1 MSKLGLVMSLFS
13 LVALT
18 LGSAVH
24 AGPAAAAT
32 GFHAAFAAES
42 AFLTLS
48 AGQSGQFA
56 VGFTNTGDRPWVK
69 GLVRNQANLATA
81 NPLGNTTDFT
91 AGWANGWLSPNRYAA
106 QQAAVV
112 APEQVGYFVYS
123 ITVPAGAPLGEH
135 RFYGR
140 PLIEGVTWLEDVGYY
155 QSVTV
160 VGGVVSR
167 STAITGVSPAG
178 PSTNTRPTV
187 SGTTGVA
194 GCTVTVFDEGI
205 AVGWGTTDASGSFAI
220 RTDALAVGTH
230 SLSASASCSD
240 GFHASAT
247 SAPYTVLAGGDDH
260 RRHHDDGHRDDHGH
274 HHDDGHRDNHD
285 DDGHERGHD

>member
-1 MSKLGLVMSLFS
+1 MSRLVVFATLFTMF
-13 LVALT
+13 ALT
-18 LGSAVH
+18 LTASLDSR
-24 AGPAAAAT
+24 PAAAAT
-32 GFHAAFAAES
+32 GFHTVYFGES
-42 AFLTLS
+42 SFLALPR
-48 AGQSGQFA
+48 GQSGQFA
-56 VGFTNTGDRPWVK
+56 VGFTNTGDQPWVK
-69 GLVRNQANLATA
+69 GIAGQQASLATA
-81 NPLGNTTDFT
+81 APLDNTTDFS

-106 QQAAVV
+106 QQATLV
-112 APEQVGYFVYS
+112 APGQVGYFVYS
-123 ITVPAGAPLGEH
+123 ITVPTGAPFGEH
-135 RFYGR
+135 RFWGR
-140 PLIEGVTWLEDVGYY
+140 PSIDGVGFLEDVGYY

-230 SLSASASCSD
+230 SLSASAICPD
-240 GFHASAT
+240 GFHAAAT